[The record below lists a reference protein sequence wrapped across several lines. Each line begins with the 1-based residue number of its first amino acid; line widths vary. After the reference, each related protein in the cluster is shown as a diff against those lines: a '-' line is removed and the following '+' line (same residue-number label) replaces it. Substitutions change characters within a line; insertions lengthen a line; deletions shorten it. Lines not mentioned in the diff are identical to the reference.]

1 MCASV
6 VSVRAGRETLR
17 DDLVASRGKRRKKE
31 EVVWTRCYRAGC
43 TSVALAVGFSPLMMV
58 GAHTAWL
65 VLQEPDPQDDRCSYT
80 PLANRSTT
88 RLVHRGG
95 DHLALLTSADEGP
108 RSEYRRMARLSLSN
122 KRAYAVRHHYS
133 LYTLEAARPECMRR
147 SPGWFKLL
155 ALEEQVRLRSYE
167 WLLWMD
173 ADTFIME
180 PAIHI
185 TSALAAVSGSPGSRE
200 AEEAAAAEAPDR
212 SPGVLRKTVVIS
224 YDAGLNAGMLLLPGR
239 WVGSACLLQHAFA
252 MRRCLPREE
261 TEAGLPLAL
270 LGLLQTPP
278 QRSERC
284 RACAQ
289 QHAPACSGA
298 EGRVNYSVLPSALFA
313 PLADYRPGDFA
324 VHLAGC
330 IGRRQWQSPKP
341 LRQCEQRLNGFANL
355 SLSGA
360 TRRNFSGRGGGRGG
374 GAEQPRPRRARRL
387 RLP

>member
-1 MCASV
+1 M
-6 VSVRAGRETLR
+6 
-17 DDLVASRGKRRKKE
+17 
-31 EVVWTRCYRAGC
+31 WTRCYRVGC
-43 TSVALAVGFSPLMMV
+43 TSVALAVGFSPLVMV
-58 GAHTAWL
+58 GVHTAWL
-65 VLQEPDPQDDRCSYT
+65 ILQDPDPQDDRCSYT

-108 RSEYRRMARLSLSN
+108 RSEYRRMARLSLNN
-122 KRAYAVRHHYS
+122 KRSYAMRHHYS

-185 TSALAAVSGSPGSRE
+185 TSALAALSGSAGSRE
-200 AEEAAAAEAPDR
+200 AEEATAAEAPDQ
-212 SPGVLRKTVVIS
+212 SPAALRKTVVMS
-224 YDAGLNAGMLLLPGR
+224 YDDGLNAGMMLLPGR
-239 WVGSACLLQHAFA
+239 WAGSACLLQHAFA
-252 MRRCLPREE
+252 MRPCLPREE
-261 TEAGLPLAL
+261 TEAGLPAAL
-270 LGLLQTPP
+270 LGLLQTPA
-278 QRSERC
+278 QRSERA

-289 QHAPACSGA
+289 QNAPACSA
-298 EGRVNYSVLPSALFA
+298 QGRVDHSVLPPALFA

-355 SLSGA
+355 SGA
-360 TRRNFSGRGGGRGG
+360 TRRNFSGKLLG
-374 GAEQPRPRRARRL
+374 PRRARRL